1 MGCGFL
7 FMVLTLNGKESIRT
21 RSETLKGLI
30 EELELKPEGVAAE
43 VNLKVIKKKD
53 YGNTRLKDGDK
64 VELVN
69 FVGGG

>member
-1 MGCGFL
+1 
-7 FMVLTLNGKESIRT
+7 MVLTLNGKESVGT

-30 EELELKPEGVAAE
+30 EELDLKPYGVAEE

-53 YGNTRLKDGDK
+53 YANTRLRYGDN